1 MAPTCSACLESFS
14 IHPNSRCPWL
24 HGTTLNRWLGQPST
38 TTLNLLAQIPMSQ
51 LIRASS
57 QNGYGS
63 NQSIT
68 ILFCPVSHFE
78 HMLLRRSKIM
88 LFLSIMRIDLKHCT
102 PIMQCCCEILV
113 GSDNLQPFT
122 NVAGCGFGGGVG
134 FGLVFAYIDFSFR
147 FAFDFVF
154 ECFFFRFGFSFPC
167 FLAFA

>member
-1 MAPTCSACLESFS
+1 
-14 IHPNSRCPWL
+14 
-24 HGTTLNRWLGQPST
+24 
-38 TTLNLLAQIPMSQ
+38 
-51 LIRASS
+51 
-57 QNGYGS
+57 
-63 NQSIT
+63 
-68 ILFCPVSHFE
+68 
-78 HMLLRRSKIM
+78 MLLRRSKIM

-134 FGLVFAYIDFSFR
+134 FGLVFAYIDFAFR